1 MKVKKLVATVA
12 VFGAGFAAFS
22 TGSTVQAE
30 PVSNSY
36 VVVGSDTIEDVLNAL
51 VNGTAITGAT
61 VRVTQNGA
69 TLGSFDATGGPSI
82 ITRPG
87 GVRFS
92 RPNGSSE
99 GFQALSASIST
110 DPATQIF
117 TSGTYQPV
125 GVASVAKTAVPN
137 YWMAKSLRNINIFGQ
152 VDIARS
158 SSSLPAS
165 TVLNANG
172 TIARIPFGRDA
183 FGLAFTPSLA
193 TKVCDAGQ
201 DSDAGTGCAP
211 YLTTAQIKTI
221 FDANGAGAFSTL
233 TIGTTEVPVKGIMPQ
248 QGSGTYNDFTK
259 SANTNKAQEAGNFAA
274 GEIGYS
280 QEHDATGLTGDQV
293 MPMSASRWIAMKN
306 GASFN
311 RAGTAVLGSVF
322 TATTQGASPIVGAA
336 GSMTPSLAY
345 YADTTWGRDTFLFV
359 ERARIT
365 SGDAKYDANL
375 AALMDPSL
383 NKLANVETTGSSKAG
398 KVKALYGLLP
408 PVITAV
414 TYYDPKPQ
422 TPVLDND

>member
-1 MKVKKLVATVA
+1 MKVKKLIAAVA
-12 VFGAGFAAFS
+12 VFGTGFAVFS
-22 TGSTVQAE
+22 TGATVQAE

-51 VNGTAITGAT
+51 VNGSAITGST

-125 GVASVAKTAVPN
+125 GVASVSKTAQPN

-158 SSSLPAS
+158 SSALPAS
-165 TVLNANG
+165 TNLDAANG

-183 FGLAFTPSLA
+183 FGLAFTPSLN

-201 DSDAGTGCAP
+201 DSDTGSGCAA
-211 YLTTAQIKTI
+211 YLTTAQLKTL
-221 FDANGAGAFSTL
+221 FDGATSL
-233 TIGTTEVPVKGIMPQ
+233 TIGTTDIPMKGIMPQ

-259 SANTNKAQEAGNFAA
+259 AANTDKTLEAANFAA
-274 GEIGYS
+274 GKIGYS
-280 QEHDATGLTGDQV
+280 QEHDSSGLTGDQV

-311 RAGTAVLGSVF
+311 RAGTAVLGSIY
-322 TATTQGASPIVGAA
+322 TATTLGASPILGAA
-336 GSMTPSLAY
+336 GSMTPNSAY

-365 SGDAKYDANL
+365 EGNAKYDANL
-375 AALMDPSL
+375 AALMDPTL
-383 NKLANVETTGSSKAG
+383 NKLANVETTGASKAG

-408 PVITAV
+408 PIVTSVTFYVAKPMTA
-414 TYYDPKPQ
+414 
-422 TPVLDND
+422 VLDND

>member
-1 MKVKKLVATVA
+1 MA
-12 VFGAGFAAFS
+12 VFGTGFAVFS
-22 TGSTVQAE
+22 TGATVQAE

-51 VNGTAITGAT
+51 VNGSAITGST

-99 GFQALSASIST
+99 GFQALSASISANA
-110 DPATQIF
+110 ATQIF

-125 GVASVAKTAVPN
+125 GVASVSKTSQTN

-158 SSSLPAS
+158 SSSLPA
-165 TVLNANG
+165 TTTLDNANG

-183 FGLAFTPSLA
+183 FGLAFTPSLN
-193 TKVCDAGQ
+193 TKVCEAGQ
-201 DSDAGTGCAP
+201 DSDTGSGCAA
-211 YLTTAQIKTI
+211 YLTTAQLKTL
-221 FDANGAGAFSTL
+221 FDGATSL
-233 TIGTTEVPVKGIMPQ
+233 TIGTTDIPMKGIMPQ
-248 QGSGTYNDFTK
+248 QGSGTYNDFIKGAATD
-259 SANTNKAQEAGNFAA
+259 ATLEAGNLTA
-274 GEIGYS
+274 GRIGYS

-311 RAGTAVLGSVF
+311 RAGTAILGSIY
-322 TATTQGASPIVGAA
+322 TATTLGASPVLGAA
-336 GSMTPSLAY
+336 GSMTPNSAY
-345 YADTTWGRDTFLFV
+345 YYDTTWGRDTFLFV

-365 SGDAKYDANL
+365 EGNAKYDANL
-375 AALMDPSL
+375 AALMDPTL
-383 NKLANVETTGSSKAG
+383 NKLANVETTGASKAG
-398 KVKALYGLLP
+398 KVKALYGLLT
-408 PVITAV
+408 PVV
-414 TYYDPKPQ
+414 TTVTFYVAKPQ
-422 TPVLDND
+422 SAVLDND

>member
-1 MKVKKLVATVA
+1 MKVKKLIAAVA
-12 VFGAGFAAFS
+12 VFGTGFAVFS
-22 TGSTVQAE
+22 TGATVQAE

-125 GVASVAKTAVPN
+125 GVASVSKTAQPN
-137 YWMAKSLRNINIFGQ
+137 YWMAKSLRNVNIFGQ

-165 TVLNANG
+165 TTLDAANG

-201 DSDAGTGCAP
+201 DSDAGSGCAA
-211 YLTTAQIKTI
+211 YLTTAQLKTL
-221 FDANGAGAFSTL
+221 FDGATSL
-233 TIGTTEVPVKGIMPQ
+233 TIGTTDIPMKGIMPQ

-259 SANTNKAQEAGNFAA
+259 SANTDKTLEAANFAA
-274 GEIGYS
+274 GKIGYS

-311 RAGTAVLGSVF
+311 RAGTAVLGSIY
-322 TATTQGASPIVGAA
+322 TATTLGASPIVGAA
-336 GSMTPSLAY
+336 GSMTPNSAY

-365 SGDAKYDANL
+365 EGNAKYDANL
-375 AALMDPSL
+375 AALMDPTL
-383 NKLANVETTGSSKAG
+383 NKLANVETTGASKAG

-408 PVITAV
+408 PIV
-414 TYYDPKPQ
+414 TSVTFYVAKPQ
-422 TPVLDND
+422 TAVLDND